1 MAVVSEPCEPGT
13 ARSWWELARAGR
25 RPFRLVGELVR
36 RVQDDDMFTIAAAL
50 AYYFFLS
57 IFPLLLF
64 VLALTTVLPI
74 HGLDV
79 WLLQN
84 ARDSLPAEAYTMLE
98 RTVHGLLD
106 RPRSGLV
113 SVGAGL
119 ALWTASS
126 GFVAVMNGLNRA
138 YRVRDN
144 RPWWQARLHAIGL
157 TIALSVFMI
166 VAFVL
171 TVFGAPL
178 VALVTRHLG
187 PLAGVAA
194 LVVRWT
200 LTLGAILVTVTAIY
214 YACPALERDWRWV
227 RPGSALFTLGF
238 AGSSAAFSYYVGR
251 FGSYDKT
258 YGSLG
263 AVIILLF
270 WMYLL
275 AFFLLLGGELNA
287 LVERRVRGTDTPPG
301 AVRDERGA
309 AASGR

>member
-1 MAVVSEPCEPGT
+1 MAVVSEPCEPST

-25 RPFRLVGELVR
+25 SPFRLVAELVR
-36 RVQDDDMFTIAAAL
+36 RVQDDDIMTFAAAL

-57 IFPLLLF
+57 IFPLVLF

-84 ARDSLPAEAYTMLE
+84 ARESLPGEAYTLLE
-98 RTVHGLLD
+98 RTVHGLLAS
-106 RPRSGLV
+106 PRSGLM
-113 SVGAGL
+113 SVGAAL

-126 GFVAVMNGLNRA
+126 GFAAVMNGLNRA
-138 YRVRDN
+138 YRVRDP
-144 RPWWQARLHAIGL
+144 RPWWQVRLHAIGL
-157 TIALSVFMI
+157 TVALSLFMV

-178 VALVTRHLG
+178 VALVTRQLG

-200 LTLGAILVTVTAIY
+200 LTLGAILVTVTAMY
-214 YACPALERDWRWV
+214 YACPALEREWHWV